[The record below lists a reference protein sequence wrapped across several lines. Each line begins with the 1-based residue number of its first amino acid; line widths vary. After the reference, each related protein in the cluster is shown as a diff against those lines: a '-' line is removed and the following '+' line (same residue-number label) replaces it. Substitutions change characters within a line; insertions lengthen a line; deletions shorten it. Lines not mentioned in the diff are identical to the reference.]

1 MSRITI
7 VILMI
12 IVMTAVIVPAFA
24 AEEGDVMMAD
34 FLLLRIRC
42 PVAGYTIAQRVDA
55 VQRRANDLLVLGGI
69 DLSTVH
75 TQRIG
80 WDVAIYAGGK
90 LLVTVSECDARVNR
104 TTVGKLAKVWMDR
117 FVEIYPKVVPK
128 VP

>member
-1 MSRITI
+1 
-7 VILMI
+7 
-12 IVMTAVIVPAFA
+12 MTAVIAPAFA

-42 PVAGYTIAQRVDA
+42 PVAGYTIAQRADA

-90 LLVTVSECDARVNR
+90 LLVTVSECDARVNL
-104 TTVGKLAKVWMDR
+104 TTVDGLARKWASR
-117 FVEIYPKVVPK
+117 FREIYPKVVPK
-128 VP
+128 AP